1 MDQQEIKELQQRIET
16 LEIENEKLKKQLY
29 IQEETN
35 SSEAQFRKE
44 YASKIFE
51 SLPDMVTIF
60 TYDGVLRHLISSEES
75 NHAGA
80 PLEQILNQPL
90 INILSPEAA
99 RIVHDNIQKVKARK
113 KTYTGH
119 HTIEIDGVINHYE
132 HRIVPL
138 DDKYVIIYCRDVT
151 NQVQQAKRNKDLK
164 DLLDNILNNLPLYL
178 FVKDVQ
184 ADMKYIYWNNAFA
197 EASGIPASQ
206 AIGRTDYEVFPNIAD
221 ANKFRKDDT
230 ELLLHKTPIA
240 YEEEY
245 TTDCGDIKIVSTRK
259 VLCKLSENKEVIIGV
274 SIDISE
280 MKNIEQE
287 LLQAKQKA
295 EENDKQKSV
304 FLSNMGHEI
313 RTPVNAIVGFADA
326 LTTVETPEEQ
336 KQCLD
341 VIKLNSNLL
350 LQLISDI
357 LDLSKIEAGTLEF
370 INKEINLGSICSNIH
385 EMHQSITLFQDVKLI
400 YENKGQDFPM
410 IGDANRIMQ
419 VINNFLTNAIKF
431 THEGEIRFGFHKTG
445 PNEVYIY
452 VTDSGL
458 GIPEEKKALL
468 FDRFVKLHP
477 EINGTGLGL
486 AICKTIVAK
495 LGGEIGV
502 TSTLGKG
509 SHFYFTIPIIPN
521 KRT

>member
-1 MDQQEIKELQQRIET
+1 MDEQAFKNLQQQIEA
-16 LEIENEKLKKQLY
+16 LQIENQKLKKQLS
-29 IQEETN
+29 ILDNAN
-35 SSEAQFRKE
+35 SSEELFKKE
-44 YASKIFE
+44 YADKIFY

-60 TYDGVLRHLISSEES
+60 TYDGVLRHLISNEES

-80 PLEQILNQPL
+80 PTDAILDKPL
-90 INILSPEAA
+90 IDILSPENA
-99 RIVHDNIQKVKARK
+99 RIVHENIQKVKLRK
-113 KTYTGH
+113 HPYTGH
-119 HTIEIDGVINHYE
+119 HTINLNGVVNHYE

-138 DDKYVIIYCRDVT
+138 DDKYVIIYCRDIT
-151 NQVQQAKRNKDLK
+151 NQVQQAKRNRDLK
-164 DLLDNILNNLPLYL
+164 NLLDNILNNLPVYL
-178 FVKDVQ
+178 FVKDIQ
-184 ADMKYIYWNNAFA
+184 DDMKYIYWNNAFA
-197 EASGIPASQ
+197 EASGIPASR
-206 AIGRTDYEVFPNIAD
+206 AIGRTDYEIFPNITD
-221 ANKFRKDDT
+221 ANKFRRDDS
-230 ELLLHKTPIA
+230 ELILHKTPIS

-245 TTDCGDIKIVSTRK
+245 TTTNGEIKTVNTRK
-259 VLCKLSENKEVIIGV
+259 VLCRLSENKEVIIGV

-280 MKNIEQE
+280 IKKIEKE
-287 LLQAKQKA
+287 LLHAKQKA
-295 EENDKQKSV
+295 EENDKLKSV

-313 RTPVNAIVGFADA
+313 RTPVNAIVGFADVLA
-326 LTTVETPEEQ
+326 NVETPEEQ

-370 INKEINLGSICSNIH
+370 IHKEIDLGSICSNIY
-385 EMHQSITLFQDVKLI
+385 EMHQSITLFHDVKLI
-400 YENKGQDFPM
+400 YENKGQSFPM

-419 VINNFLTNAIKF
+419 VINNFLTNATKF
-431 THEGEIRFGFHKTG
+431 TNKGEIHLGFHKTG
-445 PNEVYIY
+445 RNEVYIY
-452 VTDSGL
+452 VTDTGI
-458 GIPEEKKALL
+458 GIPEEKLPHL

-509 SHFYFTIPIIPN
+509 SHFYFTIPIDPN
-521 KRT
+521 KK